1 MALMNSRRTRR
12 AIQRR
17 ILQTASV
24 ACFLVSLGCVRVDV
38 HERLDADVR
47 IHDRNAVLFFVDGLD
62 RERLLALTDAA
73 RAPHIQ
79 SHFIESGLHFSNATA
94 CFPTV
99 TYPNAVSLM
108 TGRFPGRHGITANA
122 WFDRMEHRCVDY
134 ATALTY
140 LDVDRDYTAKTI
152 YEILAPSATSSAQCA
167 AARGAT
173 WRFQAPLANG
183 FSWAF
188 RDYEA
193 VDRRAGGRIHDV
205 IRRARREREWP
216 VFQTYYFPAVDKVA
230 HTHGVASARYADA
243 VANVDAIIGDVI
255 STIDAVAGPG
265 KTHYWLVSDHGQMNC
280 AGHRHLDLAGLIRER
295 TKRNVIMPL
304 RGKVSDATDIAFIP
318 GRRHALIHVRGPTG
332 WTDNPDDAAIRQV
345 VDALCES
352 PGRERRASK
361 SNARVVG
368 SSIAIT
374 PGIRCI
380 YYRLRDHL
388 VGVLDSEG
396 ERVISRVP
404 QDASSNTQ
412 NRASH
417 FDREVTALFESSRA
431 GDVIV
436 FADDHWVFQS
446 KDCGGH
452 GGASLRERQIPL
464 YVKGPDIKSGIE
476 CDDHVRIIDVM
487 PTIVDLLGMR
497 DRLPADLDGESVA
510 PRIRRL
516 NSSVGSNAEP
526 DKRADSAAR

>member
-1 MALMNSRRTRR
+1 MNSRRTRR
-12 AIQRR
+12 TIQRR
-17 ILQTASV
+17 ILQTISV
-24 ACFLVSLGCVRVDV
+24 ACLLVAFGCVHVDV
-38 HERLDADVR
+38 HERLDSDVR

-62 RERLLALTDAA
+62 RERLQALTDAA
-73 RAPHIQ
+73 RAPNIQ
-79 SHFIESGLHFSNATA
+79 SHFIDDGLHFSNATA

-122 WFDRMEHRCVDY
+122 WFDRTGNRCVDY

-167 AARGAT
+167 ASRGAK

-193 VDRRAGGRIHDV
+193 VDRRAGERIHDV

-255 STIDAVAGPG
+255 STIDAVAGPD

-280 AGHRHLDLAGLIRER
+280 SGHRRLDLAGLIRER
-295 TKRNVIMPL
+295 TKRNVIVPS
-304 RGKVSDATDIAFIP
+304 RNGVSDAADIAFIP
-318 GRRHALIHVRGPTG
+318 GRRHALIHVRGPAG
-332 WTDNPDDAAIRQV
+332 WTDSADDAAVRQV

-352 PGRERRASK
+352 PTSERRASK
-361 SNARVVG
+361 SNARILG
-368 SSIAIT
+368 SSYSIT

-380 YYRLRDHL
+380 YYRLSDHL
-388 VGVLDSEG
+388 VGVLDSNG
-396 ERVISRVP
+396 ERVVSRVP
-404 QDASSNTQ
+404 HDASSNTQ
-412 NRASH
+412 NRPSP
-417 FDREVTALFESSRA
+417 FDREVTALFESPRA
-431 GDVIV
+431 GDVVV
-436 FADDHWVFQS
+436 FADDDWVFQS

-452 GGASLRERQIPL
+452 GGASLRERRIPL
-464 YVKGPDIKSGIE
+464 YIKGPDIKSGTQ
-476 CDDHVRIIDVM
+476 CDSPVRIIDIM
-487 PTIVDLLGMR
+487 PTIVDMLGMS
-497 DRLPADLDGESVA
+497 DCLPDDLDGESLRSLILR
-510 PRIRRL
+510 P
-516 NSSVGSNAEP
+516 
-526 DKRADSAAR
+526 AR